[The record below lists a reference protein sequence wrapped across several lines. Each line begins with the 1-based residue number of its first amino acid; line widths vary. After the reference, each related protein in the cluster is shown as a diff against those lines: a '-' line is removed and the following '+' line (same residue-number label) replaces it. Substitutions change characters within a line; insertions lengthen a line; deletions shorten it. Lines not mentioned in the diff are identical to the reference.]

1 MFCHPSTICPQTRRP
16 GLRPGQGPAELL
28 ERFAHGEDP
37 RPDARQCHRRLRG
50 LIERGWAVKAS
61 ERPSAKETGREKGVS
76 VEHRVKNKTPGS
88 VGKHMFVICILK
100 ITPLAQ
106 TPGTPRN
113 PEVPRRCLVYLSSNG
128 IRLGWLVDQS
138 DKATV
143 AFSWTGL

>member
-1 MFCHPSTICPQTRRP
+1 M
-16 GLRPGQGPAELL
+16 
-28 ERFAHGEDP
+28 
-37 RPDARQCHRRLRG
+37 
-50 LIERGWAVKAS
+50 
-61 ERPSAKETGREKGVS
+61 
-76 VEHRVKNKTPGS
+76 
-88 VGKHMFVICILK
+88 
-100 ITPLAQ
+100 AQ